1 MNLRVFSKPVLLVSL
16 LLLCALAV
24 QAQTNFFT
32 EVSSSQARMAAPAV
46 QNVQKYTLYALKTND
61 LRTYLAKAPV
71 EFSANVRP
79 LQLSIPLPN
88 GTVETFAIVESSVLA
103 PAVAAAHPDI
113 KTYTGQGQA
122 HPGYTVRL
130 SMTGSGF
137 DAIILGVDGDAV
149 YFTKASDDAADRL
162 YMTYFA
168 RDARMAPEKK
178 TAQPFGAFG
187 KCGSVGPATDTKG
200 YVRPGTGAR
209 AAAPENNTGKALRTF
224 RLAVAATGEFTQ
236 RKGGGNVGRAFNAI
250 VTYINRMNG
259 IYRTELSVSFILVS
273 DTTLVFADPKT
284 DPYTNSSTTKMLAE
298 NQETLTK
305 LLGSAKYDI
314 GHVFGT
320 AGGSGG
326 GIASL
331 GSACDDDT
339 KGAGVSGVGDGSFTP
354 IFDDHLITHE
364 VGHQFGMNHSF
375 NSSIPVCTTR
385 EAKTSVEPGS
395 GSTIMSYGYT
405 CSDTTANDDY
415 EATYQPFLNFHAANY
430 DEAVTFIATLS
441 CFTSTTLANALPVIK
456 TFPANLTIPKSTPFS
471 LSATAFD
478 ADSTNTLTYSWEGTN
493 IGAVVPDTGTLAN
506 TKQPP
511 FFRSYPPVSSGDR
524 TFPRLEAILNGSNY
538 AKGDKLPSVGIVT
551 TLRLTVRDNAG
562 GLTYRTDTL
571 TIDDKSGPFLETTN
585 LTGTIKA
592 DTSRIITWDVANTT
606 ALPVSCTAVNV
617 LLSTDGGKTFPIV
630 LLANT
635 PNDGTESVRFPVF
648 SVKAARIKIAASSSI
663 FFDISD
669 KDFSIIDP
677 NNLPP
682 VAPVASA
689 VSNLTLTA
697 DEPVSLT
704 VPAFTDPEKLPLI
717 YAVTGLPRSLTFNSA
732 TQVISGIARTIG
744 VYSVSVI
751 VSDQASATA
760 AVGFTMTVYP
770 APAIPM
776 AVTLTANPTV
786 FLITAKTSLTA
797 LVAGGRPPY
806 AYDFNGSG
814 DISERNNVA
823 TFANVTAG
831 VQALSVTVIDTTL
844 PVNQTITAVV
854 SVTVNTPTTGR
865 LFAQPETTWRV
876 SVLGNPTGNDLTILV
891 SEAEGTPLD
900 VSLLDVSGRTI
911 NSRRIQPITMQHR
924 EVIDISAQ
932 PSGLFILQATDDKRR
947 QSLKVIKQ

>member
-1 MNLRVFSKPVLLVSL
+1 
-16 LLLCALAV
+16 
-24 QAQTNFFT
+24 
-32 EVSSSQARMAAPAV
+32 MAAPAV
-46 QNVQKYTLYALKTND
+46 QNVQKYTLYELKTTD
-61 LRTYLAKAPV
+61 LRAYLTKAPA
-71 EFSANVRP
+71 EFSPNARP
-79 LQLSIPLPN
+79 LPVAIPLPN

-113 KTYTGQGQA
+113 KTYTGQGHT
-122 HPGYTVRL
+122 HPGYTIRL
-130 SMTGSGF
+130 SMTSSGF
-137 DAIILGVDGDAV
+137 DAIILGVDNDAV
-149 YFTKASDDAADRL
+149 YYTKASDDAADRL

-168 RDARMAPEKK
+168 RDARTAPKK
-178 TAQPFGAFG
+178 QTTQPFGTFG
-187 KCGSVGPATDTKG
+187 KCGSISPLTNTKG
-200 YVRPGTGAR
+200 YAQPGTGTR
-209 AAAPENNTGKALRTF
+209 AAASSDSVGKTLRTF
-224 RLAVAATGEFTQ
+224 RLAVAATGEFTKQ
-236 RKGGGNVGRAFNAI
+236 KGGGNVGKAFNAI

-259 IYRTELSVSFILVS
+259 VYRTELSVSFILVS

-284 DPYTNSSTTKMLAE
+284 DPYTNSSQTKMLAE
-298 NQETLTK
+298 NHETLTK
-305 LLGSAKYDI
+305 LLGAAKYDI

-326 GIASL
+326 GVAL
-331 GSACDDDT
+331 FRSACDDDT

-354 IFDDHLITHE
+354 IFDDHLISHE
-364 VGHQFGMNHSF
+364 VGHQLGMNHSF

-415 EATYQPFLNFHAANY
+415 EATYQPFLNFHTANY
-430 DEAVTFIATLS
+430 DEAVTFMATLS

-456 TFPANLTIPKSTPFS
+456 TFPAKMTIPKSTPFS

-478 ADSTNTLTYSWEGTN
+478 ADSTNILTYSWEGTN
-493 IGAVVPDTGTLAN
+493 IGVVVPDTGTLAN

-511 FFRSYPPVSSGDR
+511 FFRSYAPVSSGGR

-538 AKGDKLPSVGIVT
+538 AKGDKLPSVSTVT

-562 GLTYRTDTL
+562 GVAHRTDTL

-585 LTGTIKA
+585 LSGTIAA
-592 DTSRIITWDVANTT
+592 DTSRIITWSVANTT
-606 ALPVSCTAVNV
+606 ALPVSCTSVDV
-617 LLSTDGGKTFPIV
+617 LLSTDGGKTFSIT

-635 PNDGTESVRFPVF
+635 PNDGTQSVRFPVL
-648 SVKAARIKIAASSSI
+648 SAKAARIKVAASNSI
-663 FFDISD
+663 FFDISN

-682 VAPVASA
+682 VAPIASL

-697 DEPVSLT
+697 DTPVSFT

-717 YAVTGLPRSLTFNSA
+717 YAVTGLPASLTFNPA
-732 TQVISGIARTIG
+732 TQVISGIAKTIG
-744 VYSVSVI
+744 VYSVSVV

-760 AVGFTMTVYP
+760 TTGFTMTVYP

-776 AVTLTANPTV
+776 AVTLIAKPAV
-786 FLITAKTSLTA
+786 FLVTAKTSLTA
-797 LVAGGRPPY
+797 IVAGGRPPY
-806 AYDFNGSG
+806 AYDFNGAA
-814 DISERNNVA
+814 DIISLSNVA
-823 TFANVTAG
+823 TFSNVTAG

-844 PVNQTITAVV
+844 PVSQTITAVI
-854 SVTVNTPTTGR
+854 SVTVDSPAGR
-865 LFAQPETTWRV
+865 LAAQPEATWRV
-876 SVLGNPTGNDLTILV
+876 SVVGNPTGNDLTILV
-891 SEAEGTPLD
+891 SGAEGIPLD
-900 VSLLDVSGRTI
+900 VTLLDVSGRTV
-911 NSRRIQPITMQHR
+911 NSRRIQPVAMQHR

-932 PSGLFILQATDDKRR
+932 PSGLFILRATDEKRR